1 MKALIAVAAGGA
13 AGCVARY
20 LVTDG
25 RSAWLVVAVNLAG
38 ALALGLL
45 VALVHPGSLLRPLL
59 GTGFLGGW
67 TTWSALAAQS
77 ALDLRGGAYS
87 SAGLLLLASVASGPL
102 LAFAGT
108 RLGHAVRIDE
118 EVP

>member
-1 MKALIAVAAGGA
+1 VKDLIAVAVGGA
-13 AGCVARY
+13 AGCLARW

-25 RSAWLVVAVNLAG
+25 RSPWVVVAVNLAG

-45 VALVHPGSLLRPLL
+45 VALVRPGSVLRPLL

-77 ALDLRGGAYS
+77 AVDLRGGAYS
-87 SAGLLLLASVASGPL
+87 SAVVLVVVSVAAGPL
-102 LAFAGT
+102 LAYVGT
-108 RLGHAVRIDE
+108 RLGRAARVDG